1 VLACAAGGTGLTGAL
16 YTGRGPVWGT
26 IIRGGGA
33 TAEATGTCTCGATGR
48 EPATGT
54 AGALATEV
62 TLAAVAGG
70 AAERCG
76 AGGIWAGAAGLGG
89 RTVLATGGT
98 DRTGETVGGVAGTA
112 GGLVGATTPGLA
124 AAGGAA
130 TAAGGPGTAAV
141 GLRGGATASFCCVIA
156 LRTSPGREMLERSIL
171 VLISSSPRD
180 ARADFEVAGCASAA
194 ARK

>member
-1 VLACAAGGTGLTGAL
+1 MLAVGAAVLACAVGGTGLAGAL

-33 TAEATGTCTCGATGR
+33 AEATGTCTGGATGR

-76 AGGIWAGAAGLGG
+76 AGGTWAGAAGLAG
-89 RTVLATGGT
+89 RTVFATGGT
-98 DRTGETVGGVAGTA
+98 DRAGEIGGGGAGTA
-112 GGLVGATTPGLA
+112 GGLGGATTPGLA
-124 AAGGAA
+124 AAGG
-130 TAAGGPGTAAV
+130 V
-141 GLRGGATASFCCVIA
+141 G
-156 LRTSPGREMLERSIL
+156 MW
-171 VLISSSPRD
+171 
-180 ARADFEVAGCASAA
+180 AR
-194 ARK
+194 R